1 MSDLLWFLK
10 GLQKTITMKILI
22 IEDEREIA
30 DFVARG
36 LEAER
41 FAVDR
46 ALTGAEAVA
55 WVKANRYDLAIVD
68 VNLGKNESGLDVC
81 AELRESG
88 ETFPIIMLSVT
99 SDAATKVR
107 ALNLGADDYLTKP
120 FFIVELLARIRAL
133 LRREKKITG
142 PKLALADIVVDTLAH
157 TATRAGKL
165 LVLNRKEFTLLEY
178 LMRNP
183 GTTLTRAMILEHVW
197 DMNADPFTNTVDVHI
212 SFLRAKIDSGRR
224 KKLIKTVYGYGYK
237 IEG

>member
-1 MSDLLWFLK
+1 MR
-10 GLQKTITMKILI
+10 ILI

-30 DFVARG
+30 DFVAKG

-41 FAVDR
+41 FAVDC
-46 ALTGAEAVA
+46 AFTGAEGMA
-55 WVKANRYDLAIVD
+55 WAKANRYDLAIMD
-68 VNLGKNESGLDVC
+68 VHLGKNESGLDVC
-81 AELRESG
+81 AKLREEG

-133 LRREKKITG
+133 LRREKKIIG
-142 PKLALADIVVDTLAH
+142 PKITIADVVIDTLAH

-212 SFLRAKIDSGRR
+212 SFLRAKIDGGRR
-224 KKLIKTVYGYGYK
+224 KKLINTVYGYGYK
-237 IEG
+237 IEV

>member
-1 MSDLLWFLK
+1 MR
-10 GLQKTITMKILI
+10 ILI

-30 DFVARG
+30 DFIARG
-36 LEAER
+36 LQAER

-46 ALTGAEAVA
+46 AQTGADGVA
-55 WVKANRYDLAIVD
+55 WAKANRYDLAIID
-68 VNLGKNESGLDVC
+68 VNLGRNENGLDVC
-81 AELRESG
+81 AELRENG
-88 ETFPIIMLSVT
+88 EAFPIIMLSVT
-99 SDAATKVR
+99 NDSATKVR

-120 FFIVELLARIRAL
+120 FSIVELLARIRAL

-142 PKLALADIVVDTLAH
+142 PKITIADVVMDTLAH

-165 LVLNRKEFTLLEY
+165 LPLNRKEFTLLEY

-224 KKLIKTVYGYGYK
+224 KKLIQTVYGYGYK
-237 IEG
+237 IEE

>member
-1 MSDLLWFLK
+1 
-10 GLQKTITMKILI
+10 MKILI

-30 DFVARG
+30 DFVTRG

-41 FAVDR
+41 FVVDR
-46 ALTGAEAVA
+46 APTGAEGVEWA
-55 WVKANRYDLAIVD
+55 KANRYDLAIID
-68 VNLGKNESGLDVC
+68 VNLGKKESGLDVC
-81 AELRESG
+81 AELREAG

-99 SDAATKVR
+99 SDAATKVQ

-133 LRREKKITG
+133 LRREKKIIG
-142 PKLALADIVVDTLAH
+142 PKLILADVVVDTLAH

-178 LMRNP
+178 LMRNL
-183 GTTLTRAMILEHVW
+183 GTTLTRSMILEHVW

-224 KKLIKTVYGYGYK
+224 DRDKLIKTVYGYGYK
-237 IEG
+237 MERGE